1 MRKISFAQALNEALA
16 QELERDPKVLLMGQD
31 IADFGGIF
39 GVTQGLLK
47 KFGAHRVK
55 DTPLSET
62 AIIGGAVGA
71 AITGFV
77 RPVCELMLADFAA
90 VCYDEIYNKAGKW
103 MYMHGDNMPVPM
115 VIRLPSGSKGGGG
128 SEHSQCVEALFMHGA
143 GLKIV
148 APSTPF
154 DAKGLLKS
162 AIRDDNPVLFMEH
175 KLLYS
180 QIGEV
185 PEEDYLIP
193 LGEANVVR
201 EGRDLSI
208 ISYSHML
215 YHCLEAAD
223 ELSREGVEAE
233 VIDLRSLLP
242 WDQDCV
248 FQSVR
253 KTNRALVAH
262 EDHRRMGIGAEISSC
277 VHEECFEE
285 LKAPVARVGA
295 QDTPIPFSPELE
307 KLCLPGKDH
316 VIKASRKL
324 LSL

>member
-1 MRKISFAQALNEALA
+1 MREISFAQALNEALV
-16 QELERDPKVLLMGQD
+16 QELERDQSVMVMGQD
-31 IADFGGIF
+31 IAEFGGIF
-39 GVTQGLLK
+39 GVTKGLLN
-47 KFGAHRVK
+47 KFGPRRIR

-71 AITGFV
+71 AVTGFV
-77 RPVCELMLADFAA
+77 RPVCELMLADFAG
-90 VCYDEIYNKAGKW
+90 VCHDEIYNKAGKW

-115 VIRLPSGSKGGGG
+115 VIRLPSGAKGGGG

-148 APSTPF
+148 APSTPY

-162 AIRDDNPVLFMEH
+162 AIRDNNPVLFMEH
-175 KLLYS
+175 KLLYP
-180 QIGEV
+180 QVGEV

-193 LGEANVVR
+193 LNEAKVVR

-215 YHCLEAAD
+215 HHCLEAAD
-223 ELSREGVEAE
+223 ELSQEGVEVE
-233 VIDLRSLLP
+233 VIDLRTLLP
-242 WDQDCV
+242 WDEACV

-253 KTNRALVAH
+253 KTNRALIAH

-277 VHEECFEE
+277 IHEQCFAA
-285 LKAPVARVGA
+285 LKAPVARVAA

-307 KLCLPGKDH
+307 KICLPGKDQ
-316 VIKASRKL
+316 VIKASRDL
-324 LSL
+324 MSA